1 MSDPSDSDSS
11 KPGASKPSTSGP
23 KAELDV
29 ATGLSGRPSLGRHL
43 GRSIAR
49 KLTVL
54 AVLLVVMA
62 IWGAWQYTRRQAV
75 DSETLG
81 DYRID
86 GSSLAVLL
94 VEPDVSLEIGAG
106 LRRDYT
112 VQVARALAKRFDQ
125 LGYNTREYAARSD
138 EERFGQTTRAADRNA
153 AAQYQTQT
161 MHRLREFNA
170 PVLRVALQDLQYDGR
185 TVSEQHYRVE
195 LLDPKTLQPSWR
207 ATLTWREGRSQSIA
221 LLWHLRKNRLPPPL
235 WDSLADLA
243 IARMRKDG
251 VIASGSAIQ

>member
-1 MSDPSDSDSS
+1 MSDPSDSESA
-11 KPGASKPSTSGP
+11 KPNASKSDASGP
-23 KAELDV
+23 KSELDV
-29 ATGLSGRPSLGRHL
+29 ATGLSGRPSLGRQL

-49 KLTVL
+49 KLSVL
-54 AVLLVVMA
+54 AVLLVVMTL
-62 IWGAWQYTRRQAV
+62 WGAWQYTRRQAV

-81 DYRID
+81 EYRID

-112 VQVARALAKRFDQ
+112 VQVARALAKRFEQ
-125 LGYNTREYAARSD
+125 LGYTTREYAARSD
-138 EERFGQTTRAADRNA
+138 EERFGQTTRAADRDA
-153 AAQYQTQT
+153 AARYQTDT

-185 TVSEQHYRVE
+185 VVSEQHYRVE

-221 LLWHLRKNRLPPPL
+221 LLWHLRKNQLPPPL

-251 VIASGSAIQ
+251 AIAAETTIQ

>member
-11 KPGASKPSTSGP
+11 KPGASKSGAAGP
-23 KAELDV
+23 RAELDV
-29 ATGLSGRPSLGRHL
+29 ATGLSGRPSLGRNL

-49 KLTVL
+49 KLTVI
-54 AVLLVVMA
+54 AVLLAVMA

-86 GSSLAVLL
+86 GSSVAVLL

-112 VQVARALAKRFDQ
+112 AQVARALARRFDQ
-125 LGYNTREYAARSD
+125 LGYTTREFAARSD
-138 EERFGQTTRAADRNA
+138 EERFGQTTRAADRDA
-153 AAQYQTQT
+153 AAQYQAQT
-161 MHRLREFNA
+161 MQRLREFNA

-185 TVSEQHYRVE
+185 SVSEQHYRVE

-243 IARMRKDG
+243 IGRMRKDG

>member
-1 MSDPSDSDSS
+1 MSDPSQSD
-11 KPGASKPSTSGP
+11 PYRP

-29 ATGLSGRPSLGRHL
+29 ATGRSGRPSLGRNL

-49 KLTVL
+49 KLSVI
-54 AVLLVVMA
+54 AVLLAVMA

-75 DSETLG
+75 DSEMLG

-94 VEPDVSLEIGAG
+94 VEPDVSLDIGAG

-125 LGYNTREYAARSD
+125 LGYTTREYAARSD
-138 EERFGQTTRAADRNA
+138 EERFGQTTRAVDRNA
-153 AAQYQTQT
+153 AAQYQAQT
-161 MHRLREFNA
+161 MQRLREFNA
-170 PVLRVALQDLQYDGR
+170 PVLRVALQELKYDGR
-185 TVSEQHYRVE
+185 AVSEQHYRVE

-243 IARMRKDG
+243 IERMRKDG
-251 VIASGSAIQ
+251 VIAAETTIQ

>member
-1 MSDPSDSDSS
+1 MSDPSNSERS
-11 KPGASKPSTSGP
+11 KTGASKPT
-23 KAELDV
+23 AQLD
-29 ATGLSGRPSLGRHL
+29 ATTGLSGRPSLGRNL

-49 KLTVL
+49 KLTVI
-54 AVLLVVMA
+54 AVLLAVMA

-81 DYRID
+81 DYRIG
-86 GSSLAVLL
+86 GSSVAVLV

-112 VQVARALAKRFDQ
+112 VQVARALARRFEQ
-125 LGYNTREYAARSD
+125 LGYSTREYAARSD

-153 AAQYQTQT
+153 AAQYQTET
-161 MHRLREFNA
+161 LHRLREFNA

-185 TVSEQHYRVE
+185 IVSEQHYRVE

-243 IARMRKDG
+243 IERMRKDG
-251 VIASGSAIQ
+251 VIVSGAAIQ

>member
-1 MSDPSDSDSS
+1 MSNLPKSDPGKSS
-11 KPGASKPSTSGP
+11 ASKSGAKP
-23 KAELDV
+23 EV
-29 ATGLSGRPSLGRHL
+29 VTGLNGRPPLSRSL
-43 GRSIAR
+43 GRSILR
-49 KLTVL
+49 KLVVL
-54 AVLLVVMA
+54 AVLFAVMA

-86 GSSLAVLL
+86 GSSVAVLL

-112 VQVARALAKRFDQ
+112 VQVARALTKRFEQ
-125 LGYNTREYAARSD
+125 LGYSTREFAARSD
-138 EERFGQTTRAADRNA
+138 EERFGQTARAADRNA
-153 AAQYQTQT
+153 AAQYQTET

-185 TVSEQHYRVE
+185 TVSEQYYRVE
-195 LLDPKTLQPSWR
+195 LLDPKTLQSSWR

-243 IARMRKDG
+243 IERMREDG
-251 VIASGSAIQ
+251 VIVSGSAIQ

>member
-1 MSDPSDSDSS
+1 MSDPSKSDPSS
-11 KPGASKPSTSGP
+11 PRASKSGAS
-23 KAELDV
+23 AELDV
-29 ATGLSGRPSLGRHL
+29 ATGLSGRPSLGRNL

-49 KLTVL
+49 KLSVI
-54 AVLLVVMA
+54 AVLLAVMA

-86 GSSLAVLL
+86 GSSVAVLV
-94 VEPDVSLEIGAG
+94 VEPDVSLDIGAG

-112 VQVARALAKRFDQ
+112 VQVARALTKRFEQ
-125 LGYNTREYAARSD
+125 LGYTTREYAARSD
-138 EERFGQTTRAADRNA
+138 EERFGQTTRAVDRNA
-153 AAQYQTQT
+153 AAQYQTDT
-161 MHRLREFNA
+161 LHRLREFSA

-185 TVSEQHYRVE
+185 VVSEQHYRVE
-195 LLDPKTLQPSWR
+195 LLDPNTLQPSWR

-243 IARMRKDG
+243 IERMRKDG
-251 VIASGSAIQ
+251 VIVAETRIQ